1 MNEQITAQLM
11 SYPDMLTPPD
21 VTKILCI
28 SRTST
33 YRLLSENI
41 IPSIKVG
48 RVYRIPP
55 IYLTQYMIKN
65 LSASVAELAN
75 PIISPGAAG
84 EHSDSAQ

>member
-1 MNEQITAQLM
+1 MNEQITAQLR

-28 SRTST
+28 SKTST

-41 IPSIKVG
+41 IPNIKVG
-48 RVYRIPP
+48 RVYRIPK
-55 IYLTQYMIKN
+55 IYLIQYMTRN
-65 LSASVAELAN
+65 LSTSAAEFAN
-75 PIISPGAAG
+75 PIISPGTAG